1 MVVGRITAVGM
12 VVMIGV
18 VVRIQR
24 MHVVEVSQRIATWR
38 RRSDRI
44 VTVVVEAVRVRAVV
58 IARTRSDTEDHPRLV
73 AIAVPAE
80 AHRLEVLEG
89 GEAVELASQ
98 FIVRHHRI
106 DPGRIRTV
114 GGDRHCDSL
123 DSTGADSHVLSAV
136 VAPIVRIEVDE
147 EVSPISIVS
156 NVLDIIIDSDRIGV
170 VGQHGL

>member
-1 MVVGRITAVGM
+1 MGVHRRTVA
-12 VVMIGV
+12 V
-18 VVRIQR
+18 VVVAVAAR
-24 MHVVEVSQRIATWR
+24 
-38 RRSDRI
+38 
-44 VTVVVEAVRVRAVV
+44 TVVV
-58 IARTRSDTEDHPRLV
+58 ARTRSDVNHHPRFG
-73 AIAVPAE
+73 ARPVPVE
-80 AHRLEVLEG
+80 TDRLEVLEG

-114 GGDRHCDSL
+114 GRDRHCDSL

-136 VAPIVRIEVDE
+136 VASIVRIEVDE

>member
-1 MVVGRITAVGM
+1 MVVGRITAVGV

-44 VTVVVEAVRVRAVV
+44 VTVVVEAVRIRAVV
-58 IARTRSDTEDHPRLV
+58 VARTRSDTEDHPRLV

-89 GEAVELASQ
+89 GEAVEL
-98 FIVRHHRI
+98 
-106 DPGRIRTV
+106 
-114 GGDRHCDSL
+114 RHCDSL

>member
-1 MVVGRITAVGM
+1 MVVGRITAVGV

-58 IARTRSDTEDHPRLV
+58 IARTRSDTEDHPR
-73 AIAVPAE
+73 
-80 AHRLEVLEG
+80 
-89 GEAVELASQ
+89 
-98 FIVRHHRI
+98 
-106 DPGRIRTV
+106 RIRTV